1 MMKKHLLTALALL
14 TAATTFAQEALQK
27 APAIIPAPR
36 KITVT
41 SGSLALPAHVLFTT
55 PANDL
60 APQLVYI
67 NDMLG
72 GSAAYPVELSLTGNP
87 QDAAGYK
94 LHIDRTGIK
103 ITGNDKDGLF
113 NGLVT
118 LLQLCKTNTAANGS
132 ITLPCLDLDDV
143 PSTRWRGFMLDEAR
157 HFFGKAAVKQ
167 LLDWMAFYK
176 LNRFHWHLSDAQG
189 WRIAIQ
195 QYPKLTSIGGT
206 GNFTDSTAAA
216 RFYTQDDI
224 REIVAYAKT
233 RNIEIIPEIDMPGHA
248 SAATRAYPELSGGN
262 APGGYDGF
270 TFNPAAEY
278 TYQFLGNVTRELLQ
292 LFPFHT
298 IHIGGDEVAL
308 GIKAWENNAAVQQM
322 MQQQGFH
329 ELKEV
334 EAYFLKRIAD
344 TVIAQGGS
352 VFAWDEAASGNLPS
366 TDAGIMWWRQNITQ
380 SLMDAQERYNVVYC
394 PRLPFYFDFI
404 QDSTH
409 VSGRTWGKEKLYN
422 RYSDVYNFPAD
433 PAFANLVPR
442 HPFGM
447 QANLWTETVITGK
460 RLQFLVFPRLAAFS
474 EAAWTEAFR
483 KNLDAFN
490 LRLQQHLPLY
500 DQAGIYY
507 YDPFDPHK
515 HAEPVD
521 VPVKPQVND

>member
-14 TAATTFAQEALQK
+14 MVATTFAQETLQK

-41 SGSLALPAHVLFTT
+41 NGSLALPVHVLFTT

-72 GSAAYPVELSLTGNP
+72 GSTAYPVELSLTGNP

-94 LHIDRTGIK
+94 LHIDRTGIR

-118 LLQLCKTNTAANGS
+118 LLQLCKTNTAANSS

-157 HFFGKAAVKQ
+157 HFFGKATVKQ

-216 RFYTQDDI
+216 KFYTQDDI
-224 REIVAYAKT
+224 REIVAYART
-233 RNIEIIPEIDMPGHA
+233 RNIEVVPEIDMPGHA

-262 APGGYDGF
+262 APGGYNGF

-308 GIKAWENNAAVQQM
+308 GIKAWENNTGVQQM

-329 ELKEV
+329 DLMEV
-334 EAYFLKRIAD
+334 EAFFLKRIAD

-380 SLMDAQERYNVVYC
+380 SLLDAQERYNVVYC

-409 VSGRTWGKEKLYN
+409 VSGRTWGKEKLFN
-422 RYSDVYNFPAD
+422 RYSDVYNFPSD

-447 QANLWTETVITGK
+447 QANLWTETVITDK
-460 RLQFLVFPRLAAFS
+460 RLQFLAFPRLAAFS

-490 LRLQQHLPLY
+490 LRLQQHLLLY

-521 VPVKPQVND
+521 VPVKPQVKD